1 MLSEFFDNLPL
12 IFDNLYKLVDWFN
25 TPISIKLPNIEN
37 GEVNGFT
44 HIYTSPFG
52 LITTSLFVFIVI
64 VFFCKIIK
72 MILDAVPVA

>member
-12 IFDNLYKLVDWFN
+12 IFDNLNNLVDWFT
-25 TPISIKLPNIEN
+25 TPINIKLPIIEN
-37 GEVNGFT
+37 GQVTDFT

-52 LITTSLFVFIVI
+52 LITTSLFAFIVI

-72 MILDAVPVA
+72 MVLDAVPVA